1 MPDTPQDPATP
12 RAVDYSDRAKRQSFQ
27 TIAIIAGLIVFIM
40 VVFGFLFGAGRLI
53 A

>member
-12 RAVDYSDRAKRQSFQ
+12 RAYSEQAKRQSFQ
-27 TIAIIAGLIVFIM
+27 TIAIIAGLILFIM